1 MAKDDEKIR
10 IHFVKCKIPRMCVCP
25 SCGMRQPV
33 KYYDRYAKKVK
44 ALDTD
49 SQKVLVLE
57 RVRVYCM
64 NPSCKRKTF
73 VLPTPGV
80 EKYQRVTDRVK
91 REALD
96 KNVLDNVPYEKTAAS
111 LKRLNTSGSKSS
123 IDRWKQREAERYSFR
138 DIIAQLGFSGVLSI
152 DEYKPKRSR
161 HYDLIAGDTVQWHIL
176 YLETLQLSPRR
187 AGTMPRGSVHQF
199 CEHVKRLGIEP
210 RAVIV
215 DLLAAYP
222 KQVWKVW
229 PKVIL
234 QYDYYHVIQAI
245 HKHFNKALLAF
256 RRSLVGKEM
265 YYHRAE
271 LWEYRWRLLMN
282 MDNWT
287 EKEHEL
293 IPELLEIYAG
303 TPVEQVLLFKE
314 GIDTIFNKSRNKTD
328 AYKARDSI
336 SQEQWWKGSNHL
348 AKAMKFLM
356 DHRFEYMVTYLSH
369 PDIPRC
375 GNIENMIREWRI
387 AEKVRFGFKTEK
399 GRQNHLKLYQI
410 KKYLGGSFPKF
421 GKGV

>member
-1 MAKDDEKIR
+1 MREDKTIKVRFIR
-10 IHFVKCKIPRMCVCP
+10 CKISKKCICP
-25 SCGMRQPV
+25 VCGMKQVPRV
-33 KYYDRYAKKVK
+33 NKRYIKKVK
-44 ALDTD
+44 TINVEAPEILVIERI
-49 SQKVLVLE
+49 QVL
-57 RVRVYCM
+57 CT
-64 NPSCKRKTF
+64 NPSCARKTF
-73 VLPTPGV
+73 VLPTPGI

-96 KNVLDNVPYEKTAAS
+96 KNVLDNMPYEKTAAS

-123 IDRWKQREAERYSFR
+123 IDRWKQSEAERYSFR

-152 DEYKPKRSR
+152 DEYKPKRAR
-161 HYDLIAGDTVQWHIL
+161 HYDLIAGDAVQWHIL
-176 YLETLQLSPRR
+176 YLETLPLSPQR
-187 AGTMPRGSVHQF
+187 AGTMPRGSVQQF
-199 CEHVKRLGIEP
+199 CEHVKKLGIEP

-229 PKVIL
+229 PGIIL

-245 HKHFNKALLAF
+245 HRHFNKALLAF
-256 RRSLVGKEM
+256 LRSLVGKEM
-265 YYHRAE
+265 YHHRAE
-271 LWEYRWRLLMN
+271 LWEHRWRFLTN

-287 EKEHEL
+287 KKDHDI
-293 IPELLEIYAG
+293 IPELLEMYAG

-314 GIDTIFNKSRNKTD
+314 ALDTIFNKSRNRTD

-336 SQEQWWKGSNHL
+336 FQEQWWKGSIHL
-348 AKAMKFLM
+348 VKAMKFLM
-356 DHRFEYMVTYLSH
+356 DNRFEYMVTYLSH

-387 AEKVRFGFKTEK
+387 AEKVRFGFKTGR

-410 KKYLGGSFPKF
+410 RKYLGKSSIKF